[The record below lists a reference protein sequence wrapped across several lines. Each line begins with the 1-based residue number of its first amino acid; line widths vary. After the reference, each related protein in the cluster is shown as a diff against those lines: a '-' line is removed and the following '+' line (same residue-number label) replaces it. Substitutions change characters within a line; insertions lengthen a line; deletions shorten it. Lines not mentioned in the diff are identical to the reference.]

1 MIDIDN
7 MITSLNGISLRKVN
21 VKLYGYD
28 KMCIDKDLIDD
39 NLYQLIDKFNERKV
53 NHRDFYFVLPESVH
67 PFQWWKLENL
77 LDIFCQ
83 QFPLGVLIFTRLRVY

>member
-39 NLYQLIDKFNERKV
+39 NLYQLIDKFSERKV

-67 PFQWWKLENL
+67 PFQ
-77 LDIFCQ
+77 
-83 QFPLGVLIFTRLRVY
+83 

>member
-67 PFQWWKLENL
+67 PFQ
-77 LDIFCQ
+77 
-83 QFPLGVLIFTRLRVY
+83 